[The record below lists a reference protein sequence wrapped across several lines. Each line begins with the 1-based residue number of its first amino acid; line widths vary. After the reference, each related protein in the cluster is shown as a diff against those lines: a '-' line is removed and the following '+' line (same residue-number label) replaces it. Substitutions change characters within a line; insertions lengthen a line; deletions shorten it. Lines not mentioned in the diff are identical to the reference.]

1 MQLGNPN
8 IGADNV
14 AAAADCDAALRPM
27 LVELAGKTLREIA
40 AVLTD
45 RGIASPRGGA
55 WNNVTVMRAL
65 RRLGLGREAV

>member
-8 IGADNV
+8 IGADNA
-14 AAAADCDAALRPM
+14 AAAADRDATLRPM

-55 WNNVTVMRAL
+55 WNNVTVMRA
-65 RRLGLGREAV
+65 